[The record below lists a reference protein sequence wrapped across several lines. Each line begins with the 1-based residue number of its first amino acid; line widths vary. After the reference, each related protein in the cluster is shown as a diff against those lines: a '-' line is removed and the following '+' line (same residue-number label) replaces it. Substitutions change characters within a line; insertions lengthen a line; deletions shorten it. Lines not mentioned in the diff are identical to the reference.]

1 MLHIKSKYGKGAIAA
16 AASGAIVLAGAGI
29 AVASASGTAIT
40 TATTIR
46 LEARGGT
53 ATFVNVRHLSHP
65 AVGDEVILAQP
76 VFSAAHPSQLAGHGF
91 VTVILVGRNAEQ
103 DHATLVLRQGQIDA
117 AGVQASN
124 PFQLAVT
131 GGTGRF
137 QNARGQA
144 DVKLLPGPGN
154 KALITLHLSS
164 PTPSPTPTPTPTPTS
179 SRMPTGLP

>member
-1 MLHIKSKYGKGAIAA
+1 MLHIRSKIGKGAIAA
-16 AASGAIVLAGAGI
+16 AVSAAVVLTGAGI

-53 ATFVNVRHLSHP
+53 STFVNVRHLSHP

-91 VTVILVGRNAEQ
+91 VTVILVGNNSEQ
-103 DHATLVLRQGQIDA
+103 DHATLVLKQGEVDA
-117 AGVQASN
+117 AGVQASST
-124 PFQLAVT
+124 FQLAVT

-154 KALITLHLSS
+154 KALITLHL
-164 PTPSPTPTPTPTPTS
+164 
-179 SRMPTGLP
+179 LP

>member
-1 MLHIKSKYGKGAIAA
+1 MRLGGERSEH
-16 AASGAIVLAGAGI
+16 
-29 AVASASGTAIT
+29 VAHQQQIRQGRHRRCGFGGGRAHRGGDRGCQRLGDGDHHRHD
-40 TATTIR
+40 IR

-76 VFSAAHPSQLAGHGF
+76 LFSAAHPSQLAGHGF
-91 VTVILVGRNAEQ
+91 VTVILLGRNSEQ
-103 DHATLVLRQGQIDA
+103 DHATLVLRQGEIDA
-117 AGVQASN
+117 AGVQGPGN
-124 PFQLAVT
+124 TFQLAVT

-154 KALITLHLSS
+154 KALITLHL
-164 PTPSPTPTPTPTPTS
+164 
-179 SRMPTGLP
+179 LP

>member
-1 MLHIKSKYGKGAIAA
+1 MLHITGRFGKGAVAA
-16 AASGAIVLAGAGI
+16 AASVAIVLAGAGI

-91 VTVILVGRNAEQ
+91 VTVILVGNNSEQ
-103 DHATLVLRQGQIDA
+103 DHATLVLKQGEIDA
-117 AGVQASN
+117 AGVQGPGN
-124 PFQLAVT
+124 TFQLAVT

-154 KALITLHLSS
+154 KALITLHL
-164 PTPSPTPTPTPTPTS
+164 
-179 SRMPTGLP
+179 LP

>member
-1 MLHIKSKYGKGAIAA
+1 MLHIKSKIGKGAIAA
-16 AASGAIVLAGAGI
+16 AASAAVVLTGAGI

-53 ATFVNVRHLSHP
+53 STFVNVRHLSHP

-76 VFSAAHPSQLAGHGF
+76 LFSAARPGELAGHGF
-91 VTVILVGRNAEQ
+91 VTVILVGRNSTQ

-117 AGVQASN
+117 AGVQGSSN
-124 PFQLAVT
+124 TFQLAVT

-154 KALITLHLSS
+154 KALITLHL
-164 PTPSPTPTPTPTPTS
+164 
-179 SRMPTGLP
+179 LP

>member
-1 MLHIKSKYGKGAIAA
+1 MLHIKGKIGKGAIAA
-16 AASGAIVLAGAGI
+16 AASAAVVLTGAGI
-29 AVASASGTAIT
+29 AVASVSGTAIT

-53 ATFVNVRHLSHP
+53 STFVNVRHMSHP

-76 VFSAAHPSQLAGHGF
+76 LFSAAHPSQLAGHGF
-91 VTVILVGRNAEQ
+91 VTVILVGRNSTQ

-117 AGVQASN
+117 AGVQGSSN
-124 PFQLAVT
+124 TFQLAVT

-144 DVKLLPGPGN
+144 EVKLLPGPGN
-154 KALITLHLSS
+154 KALITLHL
-164 PTPSPTPTPTPTPTS
+164 
-179 SRMPTGLP
+179 LP

>member
-1 MLHIKSKYGKGAIAA
+1 MLHIKSKIGKGAIAA
-16 AASGAIVLAGAGI
+16 AVSAAVVLTGAGI

-53 ATFVNVRHLSHP
+53 STFVNIRHQSHP
-65 AVGDEVILAQP
+65 AVGDEFILAQP
-76 VFSAAHPSQLAGHGF
+76 VFSAARPGELAGHGF
-91 VTVILVGRNAEQ
+91 VTVIIVGRNAAQ
-103 DHATLVLRQGQIDA
+103 IHATLVLRQDQIDT
-117 AGVQASN
+117 AGVQGSGN
-124 PFQLAVT
+124 TFQLAVT

-154 KALITLHLSS
+154 KALITLHL
-164 PTPSPTPTPTPTPTS
+164 
-179 SRMPTGLP
+179 LP

>member
-1 MLHIKSKYGKGAIAA
+1 MLQIKGRFGKGAIAA
-16 AASGAIVLAGAGI
+16 AASVAIVLTGAGI
-29 AVASASGTAIT
+29 AVASAPGTAIT

-76 VFSAAHPSQLAGHGF
+76 VFSAADPDQLAGHGF
-91 VTVILVGRNAEQ
+91 VTVILVGQNAEQ
-103 DHATLVLRQGQIDA
+103 DHATLVLSQGQIDA

-154 KALITLHLSS
+154 KALITLHL
-164 PTPSPTPTPTPTPTS
+164 
-179 SRMPTGLP
+179 LP

>member
-1 MLHIKSKYGKGAIAA
+1 MLHIKNRFGKSVIAA
-16 AASGAIVLAGAGI
+16 AVAAAVVAAGAGI
-29 AVASASGTAIT
+29 AVASASGPDIT

-53 ATFVNVRHLSHP
+53 ATFVNIRHLSHP

-76 VFSAAHPSQLAGHGF
+76 VFSAADPDQMVGHGA
-91 VTVILVGRNAEQ
+91 VTVIFVVPRLRITQ
-103 DHATLVLRQGQIDA
+103 DHATLVLSQGEIDA

-144 DVKLLPGPGN
+144 DVRLLPGPGN
-154 KALITLHLSS
+154 KALITLHL
-164 PTPSPTPTPTPTPTS
+164 
-179 SRMPTGLP
+179 LP

>member
-1 MLHIKSKYGKGAIAA
+1 MLHIKSRIGKGAIAA
-16 AASGAIVLAGAGI
+16 AASAAVVLTGAGI
-29 AVASASGTAIT
+29 AVASASETAIT

-53 ATFVNVRHLSHP
+53 STFVNIRHQSHP
-65 AVGDEVILAQP
+65 AVGDEVILA
-76 VFSAAHPSQLAGHGF
+76 HGF
-91 VTVILVGRNAEQ
+91 VTVILVGGNSTQ
-103 DHATLVLRQGQIDA
+103 DHATLVLKQGEIDA

-124 PFQLAVT
+124 TFQLAVT

-154 KALITLHLSS
+154 KALITLHL
-164 PTPSPTPTPTPTPTS
+164 
-179 SRMPTGLP
+179 LP

>member
-1 MLHIKSKYGKGAIAA
+1 MLHIKGKIGKGAIAA
-16 AASGAIVLAGAGI
+16 AVSAAVVLTGAGI

-53 ATFVNVRHLSHP
+53 STFVNVRHLSHP

-76 VFSAAHPSQLAGHGF
+76 VFSAAHPNQLAGHGF
-91 VTVILVGRNAEQ
+91 VTVILVGSNSSQ
-103 DHATLVLRQGQIDA
+103 IHATLVLGQGQVDA
-117 AGVQASN
+117 AGVQGSSN
-124 PFQLAVT
+124 TFQLAVT
-131 GGTGRF
+131 GGTGRY

-154 KALITLHLSS
+154 KALITLHL
-164 PTPSPTPTPTPTPTS
+164 
-179 SRMPTGLP
+179 LP

>member
-1 MLHIKSKYGKGAIAA
+1 MLHIKSKIGKGAIAA
-16 AASGAIVLAGAGI
+16 AASAAVVLTGAGI

-91 VTVILVGRNAEQ
+91 VTVILVGHNSSQ
-103 DHATLVLRQGQIDA
+103 DHATLVLKQGEIDA

-124 PFQLAVT
+124 TFQLAVT

-144 DVKLLPGPGN
+144 DVKLLPGSGN
-154 KALITLHLSS
+154 KALITLHL
-164 PTPSPTPTPTPTPTS
+164 
-179 SRMPTGLP
+179 LP